1 MALVRFDPFRGF
13 ESIARKMNDFLGDFE
28 KGVNIEYGGFAPRC
42 DISEDE
48 KSLTVHVELPG
59 ISKEDVKVTINDD
72 NVLIIKGEKK
82 REEKTENEDKT
93 YIRVERTFGSFAR
106 SFMLPENVKKD
117 SINAKYDNGVL
128 TIKLEKIEPSKPK
141 EIEISVS

>member
-1 MALVRFDPFRGF
+1 MGLVRFDPFRGF
-13 ESIARKMNDFLGDFE
+13 ENVMRKMNDLVGDFD
-28 KGVNIEYGGFAPRC
+28 KGMNIEYGGFAPRC

-48 KSLTVHVELPG
+48 KNLYVHVELPG
-59 ISKEDVKVTINDD
+59 ISRDEVKVTINDD
-72 NVLIIKGEKK
+72 NLLMIKGDKK
-82 REEKTENEDKT
+82 REEKTENEDKS
-93 YIRVERTFGSFAR
+93 YIRVERTFGSFTR

-128 TIKLEKIEPSKPK
+128 SITLEKIEPKKPK